1 MNANGIIFMLSSIF
15 ESFVESSYIYLLW
28 LMVAFY
34 LEFLTSL
41 PVFSAN
47 LFQYKLYPGLAIEGV
62 DSLLEIIF
70 CA

>member
-1 MNANGIIFMLSSIF
+1 MLSSKF
-15 ESFVESSYIYLLW
+15 ELFVKSSYIYLLW

-34 LEFLTSL
+34 IEFLISL
-41 PVFSAN
+41 PLFLAN